1 MGTGPNKGSAVGKV
15 SPTKKTPGN
24 KKSSLPKAKP
34 TLAVSTTEGQ
44 PKRKRGRPRKYPPK
58 ETTKTPPKLG
68 KSGKARGGGSSTG
81 LTKGGG
87 GKTPKTYTKLSLQYH
102 GGKMVKRK
110 QQSVGKQGRGG
121 GQSGGRGLLRPMSP
135 EAALVLH
142 DHCYNME
149 QMSQGEAAIA
159 EDDAATNSQTE
170 IRSR

>member
-1 MGTGPNKGSAVGKV
+1 
-15 SPTKKTPGN
+15 
-24 KKSSLPKAKP
+24 
-34 TLAVSTTEGQ
+34 
-44 PKRKRGRPRKYPPK
+44 
-58 ETTKTPPKLG
+58 
-68 KSGKARGGGSSTG
+68 
-81 LTKGGG
+81 
-87 GKTPKTYTKLSLQYH
+87 
-102 GGKMVKRK
+102 MVKRK

-149 QMSQGEAAIA
+149 QMSQREAAIA